1 MQSNQQRPVVTQGP
15 EPVSNIVAGLAAGDF
30 YGKPLAEPKRVS
42 RDDRGLNRFGP
53 RPGEVFS
60 DEARFGSFS

>member
-1 MQSNQQRPVVTQGP
+1 MQANQPRPVVTQGL
-15 EPVSNIVAGLAAGDF
+15 EPSSNVVAGLAAIEY
-30 YGKPLAEPKRVS
+30 YGKALAEPKRVH
-42 RDDRGLNRFGP
+42 RDDRGLGRFGP